1 MYAKSGSLAP
11 DVDAAE
17 QIRVI
22 HDISV
27 PLRTGMVV
35 YPGDPPM
42 TMTRAMSLAAGDIA
56 NVSQMELGV
65 HTGTHVDAPL
75 HFFDGAPAVEAL
87 ELDALVGPAE
97 VVEVTG
103 PGDIG
108 PDAVVEGAERVLF
121 KTRNSAAWAEDRFYE
136 EYASISPEAASRLV
150 DAGVRLVG
158 VDYLSVGGVETHQTL
173 LRAGM
178 IAVEGLDLREIEPG
192 PYMLVCLPLKLVG
205 ADGAPARAILIE
217 P

>member
-17 QIRVI
+17 RIRVI

-42 TMTRAMSLAAGDIA
+42 TMTRAMSLAVGDIA

-87 ELDALVGPAE
+87 EP
-97 VVEVTG
+97 
-103 PGDIG
+103 
-108 PDAVVEGAERVLF
+108 
-121 KTRNSAAWAEDRFYE
+121 
-136 EYASISPEAASRLV
+136 
-150 DAGVRLVG
+150 
-158 VDYLSVGGVETHQTL
+158 
-173 LRAGM
+173 
-178 IAVEGLDLREIEPG
+178 
-192 PYMLVCLPLKLVG
+192 
-205 ADGAPARAILIE
+205 
-217 P
+217 

>member
-1 MYAKSGSLAP
+1 M
-11 DVDAAE
+11 
-17 QIRVI
+17 I
-22 HDISV
+22 HDVSV

-35 YPGDPPM
+35 YPGDP
-42 TMTRAMSLAAGDIA
+42 TFSIERAMSLAGGDIA
-56 NVSQMELGV
+56 NVSQMDLGV

-87 ELDALVGPAE
+87 DLGVLVGPAV

-108 PDAVVEGAERVLF
+108 PDAVVDGAERLLF
-121 KTRNSAAWAEDRFYE
+121 KTRNSAAWAEEGFYE
-136 EYASISPEAASRLV
+136 DYASISPEAATRLV
-150 DAGVRLVG
+150 EAGVRLVG
-158 VDYLSVGGVETHQTL
+158 IDYLSVGSVETHETL
-173 LRAGM
+173 LRAGV

-192 PYMLVCLPLKLVG
+192 SYTLVCLPLKIEG
-205 ADGAPARAILIE
+205 SDGAPARAILID